1 VLYNLLYPLSD
12 YFALFNVFKYITF
25 RTAYA
30 IITSFLF
37 ALIFGP
43 IIINFLKNL
52 HIEQRVKGYEPE
64 RHKMKEGTPTM
75 GGLLIIISVTLSA
88 VLWSDLRNIYVWLV
102 IFIFISMGI
111 LGFYDDYIKTFKRN
125 PVGLNARTKLL
136 CEILLSFIVVYFIV
150 KIDTTGNSTKIA
162 LPFFKDLVFDL
173 SYFYYVL
180 AIFVIVGTSNAVN
193 LTDGLDGLAIMPSVI
208 AFGTFIVFVYVAG
221 NVRFSEYLDILYVRN
236 CGELAIFCG
245 AMVGGGL
252 GFLWFNAYPA
262 SVIMGDM
269 GSLSIGGALGTI
281 SVISK
286 QEVVLAIVGFVFV
299 VETLSVILQIGFFRA
314 TSGKRLFKMAPIHH
328 HFEMKN
334 WSEPKIIVRFWIIS
348 FIFALIALST
358 LKLR

>member
-1 VLYNLLYPLSD
+1 MLYNLLYPLSD
-12 YFALFNVFKYITF
+12 YFAIFNVFKYITF

-43 IIINFLKNL
+43 IIINYLKKL

-64 RHKMKEGTPTM
+64 RHKVKEGTPTM
-75 GGLLIIISVTLSA
+75 GGFLIIISVTLSA
-88 VLWSDLRNIYVWLV
+88 LLWSDLRNIYVWAITFV
-102 IFIFISMGI
+102 FISMGA
-111 LGFYDDYIKTFKRN
+111 LGFIDDYIKTFKHN
-125 PVGLNARTKLL
+125 PAGLKAKTKLFY
-136 CEILLSFIVVYFIV
+136 EILISLAVVYLII
-150 KIDTTGNSTKIA
+150 KIDSTGNSTKLA

-173 SYFYYVL
+173 GYFYYFV
-180 AIFVIVGTSNAVN
+180 AVFVIVGTANAVN

-221 NVRFSEYLDILYVRN
+221 NVKFSDYLNILYVRN

-252 GFLWFNAYPA
+252 GFLWFNTYPA

-269 GSLSIGGALGTI
+269 GSLSIGGALGTV
-281 SVISK
+281 SLISK
-286 QEVVLAIVGFVFV
+286 QEIVLAIVGFVFV
-299 VETLSVILQIGFFRA
+299 METLSVILQIGFFRA
-314 TSGKRLFKMAPIHH
+314 TKGKRLFKMAPIHH

-348 FIFALIALST
+348 FVFALIALST